1 MAALVQTIP
10 QQSSTVPVLQ
20 TRPSSSSGTFSSP
33 QNQGSRIQTM
43 SWTTFNAGNSGSY
56 RAGHP
61 VVAPYAYNPNM
72 GQSTVQNR
80 QSWTPHLRP
89 EHRTFSAPTTPP
101 VPVNPTY
108 TGASPRS
115 PHLAAGSVS
124 NSSNPSSRSYISKDD
139 SALPSRQPRS
149 DQPLRPLST
158 ANLPSPSLN
167 TSSPKPSPNRYR
179 RTPQRAE
186 AATTPS
192 SPAPPSPIPTV
203 IVDDLGGP
211 RPARPNAHNRVASV
225 DDSSNVERVQ
235 PERYRRR
242 SLGNMDA
249 TAYPNL
255 SLDFPTSSPSQSQSQ
270 PGSYDFI
277 TFDTNPRPASAHS
290 QRDSVG
296 SVNSTQSSASS
307 AREGTPSDSN
317 AVTSKSGKPEE
328 KRTSKPSPLSQP
340 ASTQPEVPKPN
351 PPAETQKKPTTPTLD
366 SPAAKRLTDLKNDTK
381 RPGKSRLRRAFSFG
395 SASELLKT
403 SAQSNAAKREAFAA
417 EQARREALRE
427 QLGPEQA
434 AIAEQ
439 QELSGLG
446 ESIYSHQGRFFT
458 GSTDNLSVS
467 STASSAS
474 MMLRKMGKGVKRSTR
489 SLVGMFRPKSVAS
502 INSMEGAGPE
512 VPPPQITVVNVEAE
526 RENVAVNPEPTDLP
540 RGATIF
546 PKVEGNAAEIRRSA
560 SIRERAASENSQA
573 RKSIVGGDRERA
585 EILAA
590 VRKGILKK
598 THSDLGASSPAYALA
613 GGDSPHSSAP
623 PTPDESSRSPAQQN
637 DPVKIAGEDYFLS
650 NAGRFSSSE
659 AKSAPITPSSVGGRN
674 IVFSPRIQFH
684 ETWPSGEY
692 DRRGDIA
699 TCNRLTPLLA
709 QQIREEI
716 NNFKMEMEVHEN
728 SKIYTHFI

>member
-10 QQSSTVPVLQ
+10 QQSGTVPVLQ
-20 TRPSSSSGTFSSP
+20 TRPSSSSGTFSSST

-43 SWTTFNAGNSGSY
+43 SWTSFNAGNSGTY

-72 GQSTVQNR
+72 GQSVQNR

-89 EHRTFSAPTTPP
+89 EHRTFSAPTTPQ

-115 PHLAAGSVS
+115 SHPAAGSRTS
-124 NSSNPSSRSYISKDD
+124 LTAEERPAAPSPIY
-139 SALPSRQPRS
+139 RQPS
-149 DQPLRPLST
+149 
-158 ANLPSPSLN
+158 LPPIMN
-167 TSSPKPSPNRYR
+167 ISSPKPSPNRYR

-186 AATTPS
+186 AAPS
-192 SPAPPSPIPTV
+192 SPAPSPIPTV
-203 IVDDLGGP
+203 IVDDFGGP
-211 RPARPNAHNRVASV
+211 RPVRPSAHSRVSSV
-225 DDSSNVERVQ
+225 DDSSYVDRAQ

-249 TAYPNL
+249 AAYPNL
-255 SLDFPTSSPSQSQSQ
+255 PLDFPTSPSSQ
-270 PGSYDFI
+270 PQSGSYDFI
-277 TFDTNPRPASAHS
+277 TFDANQRPASSHS

-296 SVNSTQSSASS
+296 SVNSTHSSASS
-307 AREGTPSDSN
+307 VGSFTRSHGNDAALTVSISQAREGTPSESN
-317 AVTSKSGKPEE
+317 SVTSKTGKTEE

-340 ASTQPEVPKPN
+340 VSTEPEAPKPK
-351 PPAETQKKPTTPTLD
+351 PPAEAPKKPPPPTLD
-366 SPAAKRLTDLKNDTK
+366 SPAAKRLNDLKMDTK

-403 SAQSNAAKREAFAA
+403 SAQSNASKREAFAA
-417 EQARREALRE
+417 DQARREALRE

-446 ESIYSHQGRFFT
+446 ESIYSHQGHFFT
-458 GSTDNLSVS
+458 GSNDNLSVS

-474 MMLRKMGKGVKRSTR
+474 MMLRKMGKGMKRSTR

-502 INSMEGAGPE
+502 INSMEGAIPE
-512 VPPPQITVVNVEAE
+512 IPAPQITVVNVEAE
-526 RENVAVNPEPTDLP
+526 RERVAVNPDPADLP
-540 RGATIF
+540 RGATVF
-546 PKVEGNAAEIRRSA
+546 PKVDNASEVRRSV
-560 SIRERAASENSQA
+560 SIRERAASENSQS
-573 RKSIVGGDRERA
+573 RKSIMGGDRERA

-598 THSDLGASSPAYALA
+598 THSDFGVSSPAHALP

-623 PTPDESSRSPAQQN
+623 PTPDESSRSPAHQN

-650 NAGRFSSSE
+650 ARFSSSE
-659 AKSAPITPSSVGGRN
+659 AKSAPITPSTVAGRN

-692 DRRGDIA
+692 DRRGEIA